1 MQGKCIF
8 RPTPKTP
15 NHTTTCPT
23 TTCPYGRNTL
33 RPPPQGGL
41 CHGFAPI
48 TCQRHVPT
56 RVIVPH
62 CGMSPRVIVPHCGMS
77 PRVIVFHCG
86 MSPRVVV
93 FVCIGDKVATLFS
106 LPFREGQGVGSF
118 RVGGFLLQPGPVDT
132 QLLENYHSFFYFIIL
147 FFRTFARRQF
157 LNLFSALIHGSRL
170 RC

>member
-56 RVIVPH
+56 RVIVP
-62 CGMSPRVIVPHCGMS
+62 
-77 PRVIVFHCG
+77 HCG

-147 FFRTFARRQF
+147 FFRTFARR
-157 LNLFSALIHGSRL
+157 
-170 RC
+170 